1 MDENTNLELNVQ
13 KEMPEEVQAQQDT
26 QKSKR
31 EIMEWFS
38 TLVTSILVVVLLFT
52 FCFRMVGI
60 SGTSMENTF
69 HNGDRII
76 IRSAFYTPKAGDVVV
91 ISRDYIKEE
100 DGTSPEP
107 IIKRIIATEGQE
119 VRLDFDNNKV
129 FVDGVALEE
138 PYIKGVLTEGRIPIQ
153 NPHVV
158 EEGCVFV
165 LGDHRTVSKDSRTA
179 EVGDVDARYILGK
192 AMVQI
197 FPLNDIKGLWN
208 E

>member
-1 MDENTNLELNVQ
+1 MEENLYQQELELTESQ
-13 KEMPEEVQAQQDT
+13 PTSPKKDSKKETV
-26 QKSKR
+26 
-31 EIMEWFS
+31 EWLS

-52 FCFRMVGI
+52 FFFRMVGI
-60 SGTSMENTF
+60 SGSSMENTLL
-69 HNGDRII
+69 NNDRII
-76 IRSAFYTPKAGDVVV
+76 IRSAFYEPQAGDIVV
-91 ISRDYIKEE
+91 ISRDYIKED

-119 VRLDFDNNKV
+119 VFLDFDNNLV
-129 FVDGVALEE
+129 YVDGKPLEE
-138 PYIKGVLTEGRIPIQ
+138 PYVKGVLNEGRVPIQ

-158 EEGCVFV
+158 KEGCVFV

-192 AMVQI
+192 AMVRI
-197 FPLNDIKGLWN
+197 FPLTEMKGLWN

>member
-1 MDENTNLELNVQ
+1 MEQEPLMETQTTEKLNKSR
-13 KEMPEEVQAQQDT
+13 KETV
-26 QKSKR
+26 
-31 EIMEWFS
+31 EWLS
-38 TLVTSILVVVLLFT
+38 TLVVSILVVVLLFT

-60 SGTSMENTF
+60 SGSSMENTLQSQ
-69 HNGDRII
+69 DRVI
-76 IRSAFYTPKAGDVVV
+76 IRSAFYTPEAGDIVVL
-91 ISRDYIKEE
+91 SRDYITEE

-119 VRLDFDNNKV
+119 VYLDFENNKV

-138 PYIKGVLTEGRIPIQ
+138 PYVKGVLTEGRLPIQ

-158 EEGCVFV
+158 KEGCVFV

-179 EVGDVDARYILGK
+179 EVGDVDSRYILGK
-192 AMVQI
+192 AMVRI
-197 FPLNDIKGLWN
+197 FPFTDMKGLWN

>member
-1 MDENTNLELNVQ
+1 MEENLYQQEL
-13 KEMPEEVQAQQDT
+13 EEVVEETA
-26 QKSKR
+26 KSPKKDSKK
-31 EIMEWFS
+31 ETVEWLS

-60 SGTSMENTF
+60 SGSSMEETLQNQ
-69 HNGDRII
+69 DRII
-76 IRSAFYTPKAGDVVV
+76 IRSAFYTPEVGDIVV

-100 DGTSPEP
+100 DGSSPEP

-119 VRLDFDNNKV
+119 VYLDFDNNKV
-129 FVDGVALEE
+129 FVDGVALDE
-138 PYIKGVLTEGRIPIQ
+138 PYIKGVLTPGRIPIQ

-158 EEGCVFV
+158 KEGCVFV

-179 EVGDVDARYILGK
+179 DVGDVDSRYILGK
-192 AMVQI
+192 AMVRI
-197 FPLNDIKGLWN
+197 FPLTDVKGLSN

>member
-1 MDENTNLELNVQ
+1 MEENLYQQELGTQSTNRSPKKDSK
-13 KEMPEEVQAQQDT
+13 KETV
-26 QKSKR
+26 
-31 EIMEWFS
+31 EWLS

-52 FCFRMVGI
+52 FFFRMVGI
-60 SGTSMENTF
+60 SGSSMENTLQ
-69 HNGDRII
+69 NNDRII
-76 IRSAFYTPKAGDVVV
+76 IRSAFYEPKAGDIVV

-119 VRLDFDNNKV
+119 VFLDFENNQV
-129 FVDGVALEE
+129 FVDGVVLSE
-138 PYIKGVLTEGRIPIQ
+138 PYVKGILNEGRIPIQ

-158 EEGCVFV
+158 KEGCVFV

-197 FPLNDIKGLWN
+197 FPLNEMKGLWN